1 MMRRFGRLLLFALA
15 LAAGGGLGTLLLP
28 DLELLRVLL
37 FLAICGLLGEGFY
50 QINQRI
56 QNRK

>member
-1 MMRRFGRLLLFALA
+1 MRRFRRFLLLALA
-15 LAAGGGLGTLLLP
+15 LAAGGGLGTWLLT
-28 DLELLRVLL
+28 DLEPLRVLW